1 MHLSLDLALHNL
13 ASVAVL
19 AFALGA
25 LAARVRTDVQL
36 PPSVYTFLSIYL
48 LFGIGLKGGVALR
61 DVHFVDVAIPSVTT
75 LALGAVTPVLAFGSL
90 KWVTRMSALDRGA
103 VAAHYGS
110 TSLVTFSAVLLFL
123 DNLGVQYEG
132 FTSTLL
138 TIMEVPGIVV
148 GIALG
153 LRGTLPAT
161 ADDQRDRRS
170 RWRTIAHE
178 TLLGRTA
185 FMLIGGLIIGFA
197 AGHANY
203 DKVAPFFKDV
213 QPGMLALFLLH
224 LGYIAG
230 SRIGTLRHAGFGLV
244 AFALAFPVVV
254 GSLGVLAGHVAGLS
268 IGGAT
273 VLGVL
278 CASASYIAAPA
289 AVSVGLPEANQSLP
303 VAASLG
309 ITFPFNLI
317 VGIPLLYALAQ
328 TLG

>member
-75 LALGAVTPVLAFGSL
+75 LALGAVIPVLAFGSL
-90 KWVTRMSALDRGA
+90 KWITRMSALDRGA

-161 ADDQRDRRS
+161 TDDQRDRRS

-185 FMLIGGLIIGFA
+185 FMLIGGLI
-197 AGHANY
+197 
-203 DKVAPFFKDV
+203 
-213 QPGMLALFLLH
+213 
-224 LGYIAG
+224 
-230 SRIGTLRHAGFGLV
+230 
-244 AFALAFPVVV
+244 
-254 GSLGVLAGHVAGLS
+254 
-268 IGGAT
+268 
-273 VLGVL
+273 
-278 CASASYIAAPA
+278 
-289 AVSVGLPEANQSLP
+289 
-303 VAASLG
+303 
-309 ITFPFNLI
+309 
-317 VGIPLLYALAQ
+317 
-328 TLG
+328 